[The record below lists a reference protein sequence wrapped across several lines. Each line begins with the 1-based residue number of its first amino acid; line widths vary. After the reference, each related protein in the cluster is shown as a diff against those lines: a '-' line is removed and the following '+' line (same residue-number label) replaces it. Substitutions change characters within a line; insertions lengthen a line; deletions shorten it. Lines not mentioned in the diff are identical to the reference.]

1 MMKTR
6 RVDRITTQGGQIR
19 LSHVGWIE
27 KTTTVGWPNMI
38 MHLGR
43 MKMI

>member
-27 KTTTVGWPNMI
+27 KTTTVFDASYT
-38 MHLGR
+38 
-43 MKMI
+43 KEAVVVV